1 MWIIN
6 LWKRHKKQEYCISSH
21 IEVLSHEITRLRR
34 LLMATKQDVLA
45 AIAAE
50 KTQVLEAIT
59 ELENQI
65 QALKDQIAAGT
76 PVTEADLDD
85 IVSAVNDVFI
95 PAPPVEPPTE

>member
-1 MWIIN
+1 MWLLN
-6 LWKRHKKQEYCISSH
+6 LWKRHKSRENCVSEH
-21 IEVLSHEITRLRR
+21 LEALSNEIRRLRR
-34 LLMATKQDVLA
+34 LIMATKQDVLA

-76 PVTEADLDD
+76 PVTAEDLDD
-85 IVSAVNDVFI
+85 IVSAVNDIFI
-95 PAPPVEPPTE
+95 PAPPVDPEA